1 MLRPTDLAFN
11 RALGICPA
19 PDDAEYLLELP
30 FGPIVQ
36 NHLGTVHAAAQF
48 ALAEAA
54 SAECLQRTFGP
65 AVGAVF
71 AVVRS
76 GEVKYRHAGNGDL
89 LAYAVA
95 DAATRENLIRDLEG
109 RGRATAVVLVDL
121 KDRNGGVTF
130 HARFEWFIAKNPPGS
145 PV

>member
-11 RALGICPA
+11 RALGICLA
-19 PDDAEYLLELP
+19 PDEAEYLLELP

-54 SAECLQRTFGP
+54 SAECLQRAFGP

-71 AVVRS
+71 AVVRAT
-76 GEVKYRHAGNGDL
+76 EVKYRHAGTGDL
-89 LAYAVA
+89 LAYAVP
-95 DAATRENLIRDLEG
+95 DEATKENLIRELES
-109 RGRATAVVLVDL
+109 RGRSTATVLVDL
-121 KDRNGGVTF
+121 KDRSGGVTF
-130 HARFEWFIAKNPPGS
+130 HARFEWYMAKSAPGS
-145 PV
+145 G

>member
-11 RALGICPA
+11 RALGICLA
-19 PDDAEYLLELP
+19 PDEADYLLELP

-54 SAECLQRTFGP
+54 SAECLPRTFGP

-76 GEVKYRHAGNGDL
+76 SEVKYRHGGTGDL
-89 LAYAVA
+89 LAYAVP
-95 DAATRENLIRDLEG
+95 DDPTRENLIRELET
-109 RGRATAVVLVDL
+109 RGRATAVVQVDL
-121 KDRNGGVTF
+121 KDRSGGVTF
-130 HARFEWFIAKNPPGS
+130 HARFEWFIAKTAPGRT
-145 PV
+145 